1 MKVFVKMKKELTYAL
16 ITPYSLLKS
25 RTGGIISRL
34 LSLSDLALVG
44 ARMYT
49 PSDKFLDEYCETI
62 KGQRI
67 GPLWKRTLLDYVNDK
82 LRKKNKLGIS
92 NRTMLLLFEGNDAI
106 NILHN
111 KVIGPASEHLR
122 GNTIRG
128 TYGDCIKSAGKIEY
142 FEPAVLT
149 SADKATNINQL
160 KLFAKYALS
169 DGGILENVMD
179 FGINKKPETSLIIL
193 KPFEKHDP
201 RSGNIIDMI
210 ARTGFYMV
218 GIKLLDLSTKQAE
231 EFYGPVKDFFNSSF
245 DDKFKPQLVEK
256 LKTALNKQ
264 DFPFDLNDAIL
275 NKLADQLKEPT
286 VEGEFGNILQYMT
299 GSEPSAFAET
309 KKTEDGKHTICL
321 AILYQGI
328 NTIKTIREL
337 LGATDPKKAK
347 YSSIRRFYGLDIL
360 RNAVHASDSP
370 ESVIRERKIIGLYKD
385 ENTCDIKQII
395 NRYLK
400 NCGSSRRR

>member
-1 MKVFVKMKKELTYAL
+1 MKKELTYAL

-34 LSLSDLALVG
+34 LSLSDLELVG

-49 PSDKFLDEYCETI
+49 PSDKFLDEYIKTIETQ
-62 KGQRI
+62 KMKTV
-67 GPLWKRTLLDYVNDK
+67 WKNAMIDYVNNM
-82 LRKKNKLGIS
+82 LRKNNKLS
-92 NRTMLLLFEGNDAI
+92 MANRAMLLLFEGKNAVDV
-106 NILHN
+106 LHN
-111 KVIGPASEHLR
+111 NVIGSASDPLR

-128 TYGDCIKSAGKIEY
+128 TYGDSIRSSDGKVEY

-149 SADKATNINQL
+149 SADKAANINQL
-160 KLFAKYALS
+160 KLFAKYSLS
-169 DGGILENVMD
+169 DGGILERAVK
-179 FGINKKPETSLIIL
+179 FPKNKKPETSLIIL

-201 RSGNIIDMI
+201 RTGNIIDMI
-210 ARTGFYMV
+210 SRTGFYMV
-218 GIKLLDLSTKQAE
+218 GVKLLDLSTKQAE

-245 DDKFKPQLVEK
+245 DDKFKPKLVENLRASLDQK
-256 LKTALNKQ
+256 DFSFELTDEIMNKM
-264 DFPFDLNDAIL
+264 
-275 NKLADQLKEPT
+275 ADQMKKPT
-286 VEGEFGNILQYMT
+286 VEGEFSNILQYMT
-299 GSEPSAFAET
+299 GRTPSAFAET
-309 KKTEDGKHTICL
+309 KKTIDGKQTICI

-370 ESVIRERKIIGLYKD
+370 ASVIRERKIIGFNK
-385 ENTCDIKQII
+385 EKKTCDINQII
-395 NRYLK
+395 NRYIK
-400 NCGSSRRR
+400 NSGSSRKR

>member
-1 MKVFVKMKKELTYAL
+1 MKKELTYAL

-34 LSLSDLALVG
+34 LSLSDLELVG

-49 PSDKFLDEYCETI
+49 PSDKFLDEYIKTIETQ
-62 KGQRI
+62 KMKTA
-67 GPLWKRTLLDYVNDK
+67 WKNAMIDYVNNM
-82 LRKKNKLGIS
+82 LRKNNKLS
-92 NRTMLLLFEGNDAI
+92 MANRAMLLLFEGKNAVDV
-106 NILHN
+106 LHN
-111 KVIGPASEHLR
+111 NVIGSASDPLR

-128 TYGDCIKSAGKIEY
+128 TYGDSIRSSDGKVEY

-149 SADKATNINQL
+149 SADKAANINQL
-160 KLFAKYALS
+160 KLFAKYSLS
-169 DGGILENVMD
+169 DGGILEKAVK
-179 FGINKKPETSLIIL
+179 FPKNKKPETSLIIL

-201 RSGNIIDMI
+201 RTGNIIDMI
-210 ARTGFYMV
+210 SRTGFYMV
-218 GIKLLDLSTKQAE
+218 GVKLLDLSTKQAE

-245 DDKFKPQLVEK
+245 DDKFKPKLVENLRASLDQK
-256 LKTALNKQ
+256 DFSFELTDEIMNKM
-264 DFPFDLNDAIL
+264 
-275 NKLADQLKEPT
+275 ADQMKKPT

-299 GSEPSAFAET
+299 GRTPSAFAET
-309 KKTEDGKHTICL
+309 KKTIDGKQTICI

-370 ESVIRERKIIGLYKD
+370 ASVIRERKIIGFNK
-385 ENTCDIKQII
+385 EKKTCDINQII
-395 NRYLK
+395 NRYIK
-400 NCGSSRRR
+400 NSGSSRKR

>member
-1 MKVFVKMKKELTYAL
+1 MKKELTYAL

-34 LSLSDLALVG
+34 LSLSDLELVG

-49 PSDKFLDEYCETI
+49 PSDKFLDEYCATI
-62 KGQRI
+62 KKQRMK
-67 GPLWKRTLLDYVNDK
+67 PLWKKAMIDYVNNM
-82 LRKKNKLGIS
+82 LRKNNKLGMA
-92 NRTMLLLFEGNDAI
+92 NRAMLLLFEGKNAVDV
-106 NILHN
+106 LHN
-111 KVIGPASEHLR
+111 NVIGSASDPLR

-128 TYGDCIKSAGKIEY
+128 TYGDSILDSNGKVEY

-149 SADKATNINQL
+149 SADKATNISQL
-160 KLFAKYALS
+160 KLFAKYSLS
-169 DGGILENVMD
+169 DGGILEKAVK
-179 FGINKKPETSLIIL
+179 FPKNKKPETSLIIL

-201 RSGNIIDMI
+201 RTGNIIDMI

-218 GIKLLDLSTKQAE
+218 GAKLLDLSTKQAE

-245 DDKFKPQLVEK
+245 DDKFKPKLVEN
-256 LKTALNKQ
+256 LRASLNQK
-264 DFPFDLNDAIL
+264 DFSFELTDEIL
-275 NKLADQLKEPT
+275 NKMADQMKKPT

-299 GSEPSAFAET
+299 GSAPSAFAET
-309 KKTEDGKHTICL
+309 KKTGDGKHTICL
-321 AILYQGI
+321 ALLYQGI

-337 LGATDPKKAK
+337 LGATDPKKAR

-370 ESVIRERKIIGLYKD
+370 ASVIRERKIIGFNKD
-385 ENTCDIKQII
+385 KTTCDINQII
-395 NRYLK
+395 NRYIK
-400 NCGSSRRR
+400 KS

>member
-1 MKVFVKMKKELTYAL
+1 MKKELTYAL

-34 LSLSDLALVG
+34 LSLSDLELVG

-49 PSDKFLDEYCETI
+49 PSDKFLDEYIKTIETQ
-62 KGQRI
+62 KMKTV
-67 GPLWKRTLLDYVNDK
+67 WKNAMIDYVNNM
-82 LRKKNKLGIS
+82 LRKNNKLS
-92 NRTMLLLFEGNDAI
+92 MANRAMLLLFEGKNAVDV
-106 NILHN
+106 LHN
-111 KVIGPASEHLR
+111 NVIGSASDPLR

-128 TYGDCIKSAGKIEY
+128 TYGDSIRSSDGKVEY

-149 SADKATNINQL
+149 SADKAANINQL
-160 KLFAKYALS
+160 KLFAKYSLS
-169 DGGILENVMD
+169 DGGILERAVK
-179 FGINKKPETSLIIL
+179 FPKNKKPETSLIIL

-201 RSGNIIDMI
+201 RTGNIIDMI
-210 ARTGFYMV
+210 SRTGFYMV
-218 GIKLLDLSTKQAE
+218 GVKLLDLSTKQAE

-245 DDKFKPQLVEK
+245 DDKFKPKLVENLRASLDQK
-256 LKTALNKQ
+256 DFSFELTDEIMNKM
-264 DFPFDLNDAIL
+264 
-275 NKLADQLKEPT
+275 ADQMKKPT

-299 GSEPSAFAET
+299 GRTPSAFAET
-309 KKTEDGKHTICL
+309 KKTIDGKQTICI

-370 ESVIRERKIIGLYKD
+370 ASVIRERKIIGFNK
-385 ENTCDIKQII
+385 EKKTCDINQII
-395 NRYLK
+395 NRYIK
-400 NCGSSRRR
+400 NSGSSRKR

>member
-34 LSLSDLALVG
+34 LSLSDLELVG

-264 DFPFDLNDAIL
+264 DFSFDLNDAIL

>member
-34 LSLSDLALVG
+34 LSLSDLELVG

-370 ESVIRERKIIGLYKD
+370 ESVIRERKIIGLTKD

>member
-1 MKVFVKMKKELTYAL
+1 MKKELTYAL

-34 LSLSDLALVG
+34 LSLSDLELVG

-49 PSDKFLDEYCETI
+49 PSDKFLDEYIKTIETQ
-62 KGQRI
+62 KMKTV
-67 GPLWKRTLLDYVNDK
+67 WKNAMIDYVNSM
-82 LRKKNKLGIS
+82 LRKNNKLGMA
-92 NRTMLLLFEGNDAI
+92 NRAMLLLFEGKNAVDV
-106 NILHN
+106 LHN
-111 KVIGPASEHLR
+111 NVIGSASDPLR

-128 TYGDCIKSAGKIEY
+128 TYGDSIRSSDGKVEY

-149 SADKATNINQL
+149 SADKAANINQL
-160 KLFAKYALS
+160 KLFAKYSLS
-169 DGGILENVMD
+169 DGGILEKAVK
-179 FGINKKPETSLIIL
+179 FPKNKKPETSLIIL

-201 RSGNIIDMI
+201 RTGNIIDMI
-210 ARTGFYMV
+210 SRTGFYMV
-218 GIKLLDLSTKQAE
+218 GVKLLDLSTKQAE

-245 DDKFKPQLVEK
+245 DDKFKPKLVENLRASLDQK
-256 LKTALNKQ
+256 DFSFELTDEIMNKM
-264 DFPFDLNDAIL
+264 
-275 NKLADQLKEPT
+275 ADQMKKPT

-299 GSEPSAFAET
+299 GRTPSAFAET
-309 KKTEDGKHTICL
+309 KKTIDGKQTICI

-370 ESVIRERKIIGLYKD
+370 ASVIRERKIIGFNK
-385 ENTCDIKQII
+385 EKKTCDINQII
-395 NRYLK
+395 NRYIK
-400 NCGSSRRR
+400 NSGSSRKR

>member
-1 MKVFVKMKKELTYAL
+1 MKKELTYAL

-34 LSLSDLALVG
+34 LSLSDLELVG

-67 GPLWKRTLLDYVNDK
+67 APLWKRTLLDYVNDK

-92 NRTMLLLFEGNDAI
+92 NRTMLLLFEGNDAV

-111 KVIGPASEHLR
+111 KVIGSASEHLR

-128 TYGDCIKSAGKIEY
+128 TYGDCIKSGGKIEY

-149 SADKATNINQL
+149 SADKATNIKQL

-169 DGGILENVMD
+169 DGGILENVMN
-179 FGINKKPETSLIIL
+179 FGKNKKPETSLIIL
-193 KPFEKHDP
+193 KPLEKHDP

-245 DDKFKPQLVEK
+245 DDKFKPHLVEK
-256 LKTALNKQ
+256 LKTALNKR
-264 DFPFDLNDAIL
+264 DFSFDLNDAIL

-286 VEGEFGNILQYMT
+286 VEGEFGKILQYMT
-299 GSEPSAFAET
+299 GREPSAFAET

-370 ESVIRERKIIGLYKD
+370 ESVIRERKIIGLNKD
-385 ENTCDIKQII
+385 EKTCDIKQII

>member
-1 MKVFVKMKKELTYAL
+1 MKKELTYAL

-34 LSLSDLALVG
+34 LSLSDLELVG

-49 PSDKFLDEYCETI
+49 PSDKFLDEYIKTIETQ
-62 KGQRI
+62 KMKTV
-67 GPLWKRTLLDYVNDK
+67 WKNAMIDYVNNM
-82 LRKKNKLGIS
+82 LRKNNKLS
-92 NRTMLLLFEGNDAI
+92 MANRAMLLLFEGKNAVDV
-106 NILHN
+106 LHN
-111 KVIGPASEHLR
+111 NVIGSASDPLR

-128 TYGDCIKSAGKIEY
+128 TYGDSIRSSDGKVEY

-149 SADKATNINQL
+149 SADKAANINQL
-160 KLFAKYALS
+160 KLFAKYSLS
-169 DGGILENVMD
+169 DGGILERAVK
-179 FGINKKPETSLIIL
+179 FPKNKKPETSLIIL

-201 RSGNIIDMI
+201 RTGNIIDMI
-210 ARTGFYMV
+210 SRTGFYMV
-218 GIKLLDLSTKQAE
+218 GVKLLDLSTKQAE
-231 EFYGPVKDFFNSSF
+231 EFYGPVKDFFSSSF
-245 DDKFKPQLVEK
+245 DDKFKPKLVENLRASLDQK
-256 LKTALNKQ
+256 DFSFELTDEIMNKM
-264 DFPFDLNDAIL
+264 
-275 NKLADQLKEPT
+275 ADQMKKPT

-299 GSEPSAFAET
+299 GRTPSAFAET
-309 KKTEDGKHTICL
+309 KKTIDGKQTICI

-370 ESVIRERKIIGLYKD
+370 ASVIRERKIIGFNK
-385 ENTCDIKQII
+385 EKKTSDINQII
-395 NRYLK
+395 SRYIK
-400 NCGSSRRR
+400 NSGSSRKR

>member
-34 LSLSDLALVG
+34 LSLSDLELVG

-179 FGINKKPETSLIIL
+179 FGINKEPETSLIIL

-264 DFPFDLNDAIL
+264 DFSFDLNDAML

>member
-1 MKVFVKMKKELTYAL
+1 MKKELTYAL

-34 LSLSDLALVG
+34 LSLSDLELVG

-49 PSDKFLDEYCETI
+49 PSDKFLDEYIKTIETQ
-62 KGQRI
+62 KMKTV
-67 GPLWKRTLLDYVNDK
+67 WKNAMIDYVNNM
-82 LRKKNKLGIS
+82 LRKNNKLS
-92 NRTMLLLFEGNDAI
+92 MANRAMLLLFEGKNAVDV
-106 NILHN
+106 LHN
-111 KVIGPASEHLR
+111 NVIGSASDPLR

-128 TYGDCIKSAGKIEY
+128 TYGDSIRSSDGKVEY

-149 SADKATNINQL
+149 SADKAANINQL
-160 KLFAKYALS
+160 KLFAKYSLS
-169 DGGILENVMD
+169 DGGILERAVK
-179 FGINKKPETSLIIL
+179 FPKNKKPETSLIIL

-201 RSGNIIDMI
+201 RTGNIIDMI
-210 ARTGFYMV
+210 SRTGFYMV
-218 GIKLLDLSTKQAE
+218 GVKLLDLSTKQAE

-245 DDKFKPQLVEK
+245 DDKFKPKLVENLRASLDQK
-256 LKTALNKQ
+256 DFSFELTDEIMNKM
-264 DFPFDLNDAIL
+264 
-275 NKLADQLKEPT
+275 ADQMKKPT

-299 GSEPSAFAET
+299 GRTPSAFAET
-309 KKTEDGKHTICL
+309 KKTIDGKQTICI

-370 ESVIRERKIIGLYKD
+370 ASVIRERKIIGFNK
-385 ENTCDIKQII
+385 EKKTCDINQII
-395 NRYLK
+395 NRYIK
-400 NCGSSRRR
+400 ISGSSRKR

>member
-1 MKVFVKMKKELTYAL
+1 MKKELTYAL

-34 LSLSDLALVG
+34 LSLSDLELVG

-49 PSDKFLDEYCETI
+49 PSDKFLDEYIKTIETQ
-62 KGQRI
+62 KMKTV
-67 GPLWKRTLLDYVNDK
+67 WKNAMIDYVNNM
-82 LRKKNKLGIS
+82 LRKNNKLS
-92 NRTMLLLFEGNDAI
+92 MANRAMLLLFEGKNAVDV
-106 NILHN
+106 LHN
-111 KVIGPASEHLR
+111 NVIGSASDPLR

-128 TYGDCIKSAGKIEY
+128 TYGDSIRASNGKVEY

-149 SADKATNINQL
+149 SADKAANINQL
-160 KLFAKYALS
+160 KLFAKYSLS
-169 DGGILENVMD
+169 DGGILEKAVK
-179 FGINKKPETSLIIL
+179 FPKNKKPETSLIIL

-201 RSGNIIDMI
+201 RTGNIIDMI
-210 ARTGFYMV
+210 SRTGFYMV
-218 GIKLLDLSTKQAE
+218 GVKLLDLSTKQAE
-231 EFYGPVKDFFNSSF
+231 EFYGPVKDFFNRSF
-245 DDKFKPQLVEK
+245 DDKFKPKLVENLRASLDQK
-256 LKTALNKQ
+256 DFSFELTDEIMNKM
-264 DFPFDLNDAIL
+264 
-275 NKLADQLKEPT
+275 ADQMKKPT

-299 GSEPSAFAET
+299 GRTPSAFAET
-309 KKTEDGKHTICL
+309 KKTIDGKQTICI

-370 ESVIRERKIIGLYKD
+370 ASVIRERKIIGFNK
-385 ENTCDIKQII
+385 EKKTSDINQII
-395 NRYLK
+395 NRYIK
-400 NCGSSRRR
+400 NSGSSRKR

>member
-1 MKVFVKMKKELTYAL
+1 MKKELTYAL

-34 LSLSDLALVG
+34 LSLSDLELVG

-49 PSDKFLDEYCETI
+49 PSDKFLDEYIKTIETQ
-62 KGQRI
+62 KMKTV
-67 GPLWKRTLLDYVNDK
+67 WKNAMIDYVNNM
-82 LRKKNKLGIS
+82 LRKNNKLS
-92 NRTMLLLFEGNDAI
+92 MANRAMLLLFEGKNAVDV
-106 NILHN
+106 LHN
-111 KVIGPASEHLR
+111 NVIGSASDPLR

-128 TYGDCIKSAGKIEY
+128 TYGDSIRASDGKVEY

-149 SADKATNINQL
+149 SADKAANINQL
-160 KLFAKYALS
+160 KLFAKYSLS
-169 DGGILENVMD
+169 DGGILEKAVK
-179 FGINKKPETSLIIL
+179 FPKNKKPETSLIIL

-201 RSGNIIDMI
+201 RTGNIIDMI
-210 ARTGFYMV
+210 SRTGFYMV
-218 GIKLLDLSTKQAE
+218 GVKLLDLSTKQAE

-245 DDKFKPQLVEK
+245 DDKFKPKLVENLRASLDQK
-256 LKTALNKQ
+256 DFSFELTDEIMNKM
-264 DFPFDLNDAIL
+264 
-275 NKLADQLKEPT
+275 ADQMKKPT

-299 GSEPSAFAET
+299 GRTPSAFAET
-309 KKTEDGKHTICL
+309 KKTIDGKQTICI

-370 ESVIRERKIIGLYKD
+370 ASVIRERKIIGFNK
-385 ENTCDIKQII
+385 EKKTCDINQII
-395 NRYLK
+395 NRYIK
-400 NCGSSRRR
+400 NSGSSRKR

>member
-1 MKVFVKMKKELTYAL
+1 MKKELTYAL

-34 LSLSDLALVG
+34 LSLSDLELVG

-49 PSDKFLDEYCETI
+49 PSDKFLDEYIKTIETQ
-62 KGQRI
+62 KMKTV
-67 GPLWKRTLLDYVNDK
+67 WKNAMIDYVNNM
-82 LRKKNKLGIS
+82 LRKNNKLS
-92 NRTMLLLFEGNDAI
+92 MANRAMLLLFEGKNAVDV
-106 NILHN
+106 LHN
-111 KVIGPASEHLR
+111 NVIGSASDPLR

-128 TYGDCIKSAGKIEY
+128 TYGDSIRSSDGKVEY

-149 SADKATNINQL
+149 SADKAANINQL
-160 KLFAKYALS
+160 KLFAKYSLS
-169 DGGILENVMD
+169 DGGILEKAVK
-179 FGINKKPETSLIIL
+179 FPKNKKPETSLIIL

-201 RSGNIIDMI
+201 RTGNIIDMI
-210 ARTGFYMV
+210 SRTGFYMV
-218 GIKLLDLSTKQAE
+218 GVKLLDLSTKQAE

-245 DDKFKPQLVEK
+245 DDKFKPKLVENLRASLDQK
-256 LKTALNKQ
+256 DFSFELTDEIMNKM
-264 DFPFDLNDAIL
+264 
-275 NKLADQLKEPT
+275 ADQMKKPT

-299 GSEPSAFAET
+299 GRTPSAFAET
-309 KKTEDGKHTICL
+309 KKTIDGKQTICI

-370 ESVIRERKIIGLYKD
+370 ASVIRERKIIGFNK
-385 ENTCDIKQII
+385 EKKTCDINQII
-395 NRYLK
+395 NRYIK
-400 NCGSSRRR
+400 NSGSSRKR

>member
-1 MKVFVKMKKELTYAL
+1 MKKELTYAL

-34 LSLSDLALVG
+34 LSLSDLELVG

-49 PSDKFLDEYCETI
+49 PSDKFLDEYCATI
-62 KGQRI
+62 KNQRMK
-67 GPLWKRTLLDYVNDK
+67 PLWKKAMIDYVNNM
-82 LRKKNKLGIS
+82 LRKNNKLGMA
-92 NRTMLLLFEGNDAI
+92 NRAMLLLFEGKNAVDV
-106 NILHN
+106 LHN
-111 KVIGPASEHLR
+111 NVIGSASDPLR

-128 TYGDCIKSAGKIEY
+128 TYGDSILDGNGKVEY

-149 SADKATNINQL
+149 SADKATNISQL
-160 KLFAKYALS
+160 KLFAKYSLS
-169 DGGILENVMD
+169 DGGILEKAVK
-179 FGINKKPETSLIIL
+179 FPKNKKPEISLIIL

-218 GIKLLDLSTKQAE
+218 GAKLLDLSTKQAE

-245 DDKFKPQLVEK
+245 DDKFKPKLVEN
-256 LKTALNKQ
+256 LRASLNQK
-264 DFPFDLNDAIL
+264 DFSFELTDEIL
-275 NKLADQLKEPT
+275 NKMADQMKKPT

-299 GSEPSAFAET
+299 GSAPSAFAET
-309 KKTEDGKHTICL
+309 KKTVDGKHTICL
-321 AILYQGI
+321 ALLYQGI

-370 ESVIRERKIIGLYKD
+370 ESVIRERKIIGFNKD
-385 ENTCDIKQII
+385 KTTCDIKQII
-395 NRYLK
+395 NRYIK
-400 NCGSSRRR
+400 NSGSSRKQ

>member
-1 MKVFVKMKKELTYAL
+1 MKKELTYAL

-34 LSLSDLALVG
+34 LSLSDLELVG

-49 PSDKFLDEYCETI
+49 PSDKFLDEYIKTIETQ
-62 KGQRI
+62 KMKTV
-67 GPLWKRTLLDYVNDK
+67 WKNAMIDYVNSM
-82 LRKKNKLGIS
+82 LRKNNKLGMA
-92 NRTMLLLFEGNDAI
+92 NRAMLLLFEGKNAVDV
-106 NILHN
+106 LHN
-111 KVIGPASEHLR
+111 NVIGSASDPLR

-128 TYGDCIKSAGKIEY
+128 TYGDSIRASDGKVEY

-149 SADKATNINQL
+149 SADKAANINQL
-160 KLFAKYALS
+160 KLFAKYSLS
-169 DGGILENVMD
+169 DGGILERAVK
-179 FGINKKPETSLIIL
+179 FPKNKKPETSLIIL

-201 RSGNIIDMI
+201 RTGNIIDMI
-210 ARTGFYMV
+210 SRTGFYMV
-218 GIKLLDLSTKQAE
+218 GVKLLDLSTKQAK

-245 DDKFKPQLVEK
+245 DDKFKPILVEN
-256 LKTALNKQ
+256 LRASLNQK
-264 DFPFDLNDAIL
+264 DFSFELTDEIM
-275 NKLADQLKEPT
+275 NKMADQMKKPT

-299 GSEPSAFAET
+299 GRTPSAFAET
-309 KKTEDGKHTICL
+309 KKTIDGKQTICI

-370 ESVIRERKIIGLYKD
+370 ASVIRERKIIGFNK
-385 ENTCDIKQII
+385 EKKTCDINQII
-395 NRYLK
+395 NQYIK
-400 NCGSSRRR
+400 NSKSSRKR

>member
-1 MKVFVKMKKELTYAL
+1 MKKELTYAL

-34 LSLSDLALVG
+34 LSLSDLELVG

-49 PSDKFLDEYCETI
+49 PSDKFLDEYIKTIETQ
-62 KGQRI
+62 KMKTV
-67 GPLWKRTLLDYVNDK
+67 WKNAMIDYVNNM
-82 LRKKNKLGIS
+82 LRKNNKLS
-92 NRTMLLLFEGNDAI
+92 MANRAMLLLFEGKNAVDV
-106 NILHN
+106 LHN
-111 KVIGPASEHLR
+111 NVIGSASDPLR

-128 TYGDCIKSAGKIEY
+128 TYGDSIRASNGKVEY

-149 SADKATNINQL
+149 SADKAANINQL
-160 KLFAKYALS
+160 KLFAKYSLS
-169 DGGILENVMD
+169 DGGILEKAVK
-179 FGINKKPETSLIIL
+179 FPKNKKPETSLIIL

-201 RSGNIIDMI
+201 RTGNIIDMI
-210 ARTGFYMV
+210 SRTGFYMV
-218 GIKLLDLSTKQAE
+218 GVKLLDLSTKQAE
-231 EFYGPVKDFFNSSF
+231 EFYGPVKDFFSSSF
-245 DDKFKPQLVEK
+245 DDKFKPKLVENLRASLDQK
-256 LKTALNKQ
+256 DFSFELTDEIMNKM
-264 DFPFDLNDAIL
+264 
-275 NKLADQLKEPT
+275 ADQMKKPT

-299 GSEPSAFAET
+299 GRTPSAFAET
-309 KKTEDGKHTICL
+309 KKTIDGKQTICI

-370 ESVIRERKIIGLYKD
+370 ASVIRERKIIGFNK
-385 ENTCDIKQII
+385 EKKTSDINQII
-395 NRYLK
+395 NRYIK
-400 NCGSSRRR
+400 NSGSSRKR

>member
-1 MKVFVKMKKELTYAL
+1 MKKELTYAL

-34 LSLSDLALVG
+34 LSLSDLELVG

-49 PSDKFLDEYCETI
+49 PSDKFLDEYIKTIETQ
-62 KGQRI
+62 KMKTV
-67 GPLWKRTLLDYVNDK
+67 WKNAMIDYVNNM
-82 LRKKNKLGIS
+82 LRKNNKLS
-92 NRTMLLLFEGNDAI
+92 MANRAMLLLFEGKNAVDV
-106 NILHN
+106 LHN
-111 KVIGPASEHLR
+111 NVIGSASDPLR

-128 TYGDCIKSAGKIEY
+128 TYGDSIRASNGKVEY

-149 SADKATNINQL
+149 SADKAANINQL
-160 KLFAKYALS
+160 KLFAKYSLS
-169 DGGILENVMD
+169 DGGILEKAVK
-179 FGINKKPETSLIIL
+179 FPKNKKPETSLIIL

-201 RSGNIIDMI
+201 RTGNIIDMI
-210 ARTGFYMV
+210 SRTGFYMV
-218 GIKLLDLSTKQAE
+218 GVKLLDLSTKQAK

-245 DDKFKPQLVEK
+245 DDKFKPILVENLRASLDQK
-256 LKTALNKQ
+256 DFSFELTDEIMNKM
-264 DFPFDLNDAIL
+264 
-275 NKLADQLKEPT
+275 ADQMKKPT

-299 GSEPSAFAET
+299 GRTPSAFAET
-309 KKTEDGKHTICL
+309 KKTIDGKQTICI

-370 ESVIRERKIIGLYKD
+370 ASVIRERKIIGFNK
-385 ENTCDIKQII
+385 EKKTSDINQII
-395 NRYLK
+395 NRYIK
-400 NCGSSRRR
+400 NSGSSRKR

>member
-1 MKVFVKMKKELTYAL
+1 MKKELTYAL

-34 LSLSDLALVG
+34 LSLSDLELVG

-62 KGQRI
+62 KNQKI
-67 GPLWKRTLLDYVNDK
+67 DPLWKRALLDYVNDK

-92 NRTMLLLFEGNDAI
+92 NRIMLLLFEGDDAV

-111 KVIGPASEHLR
+111 KVIGSASEHLR

-128 TYGDCIKSAGKIEY
+128 TYGDCIKSGGKIEY

-149 SADKATNINQL
+149 SADKATNIKQL

-179 FGINKKPETSLIIL
+179 FGKNKKPETSLIIL

-201 RSGNIIDMI
+201 RSGNIIDMM

-218 GIKLLDLSTKQAE
+218 GIKLLNLSTKQAE

-245 DDKFKPQLVEK
+245 DDKFRPQLVEK
-256 LKTALNKQ
+256 LKAALNKR

-275 NKLADQLKEPT
+275 NKLADQLKKPT
-286 VEGEFGNILQYMT
+286 VEGEFGKILQYMT
-299 GSEPSAFAET
+299 GREPSAFAET

-370 ESVIRERKIIGLYKD
+370 ESVIRERKIIGLNKD

>member
-1 MKVFVKMKKELTYAL
+1 MKKELTYAL

-34 LSLSDLALVG
+34 LSLSDLELVG

-49 PSDKFLDEYCETI
+49 PSDKFLDEYCATI
-62 KGQRI
+62 ENQKMK
-67 GPLWKRTLLDYVNDK
+67 PLWKNAMIDYVNNM
-82 LRKKNKLGIS
+82 LRKNNKLGMA
-92 NRTMLLLFEGNDAI
+92 NRAMLLLFEGKNAVDV
-106 NILHN
+106 LHN
-111 KVIGPASEHLR
+111 NVIGSASDPLR

-128 TYGDCIKSAGKIEY
+128 TYGDSILDGNGKVEY

-149 SADKATNINQL
+149 SADKATNISQL
-160 KLFAKYALS
+160 KLFAKYSLS
-169 DGGILENVMD
+169 DGGILEKAVK
-179 FGINKKPETSLIIL
+179 FPKNKKPEISLIIL

-201 RSGNIIDMI
+201 RTGNIIDMI

-218 GIKLLDLSTKQAE
+218 GAKLLDLSTKQAE

-245 DDKFKPQLVEK
+245 DEKFKPKLVEN
-256 LKTALNKQ
+256 LRASLNQK
-264 DFPFDLNDAIL
+264 DFSFELTDEIL
-275 NKLADQLKEPT
+275 NKMADQMKKPT
-286 VEGEFGNILQYMT
+286 VDGEFGNILQYMT
-299 GSEPSAFAET
+299 GSAPSAFAET
-309 KKTEDGKHTICL
+309 KKTGDGKHTICL
-321 AILYQGI
+321 ALLYQGI

-370 ESVIRERKIIGLYKD
+370 ASVIRERKIIGFNKD
-385 ENTCDIKQII
+385 KTTCDIKQII
-395 NRYLK
+395 NRYIK
-400 NCGSSRRR
+400 NS

>member
-1 MKVFVKMKKELTYAL
+1 MKKELTYAL

-34 LSLSDLALVG
+34 LSLSDLELVG

-49 PSDKFLDEYCETI
+49 PSDKFLDEYIKTIETQ
-62 KGQRI
+62 KMKTV
-67 GPLWKRTLLDYVNDK
+67 WKNAMIDYVNNM
-82 LRKKNKLGIS
+82 LRKNNKLS
-92 NRTMLLLFEGNDAI
+92 MANRAMLLLFEGKNAVDV
-106 NILHN
+106 LHN
-111 KVIGPASEHLR
+111 NVIGSASDPLR

-128 TYGDCIKSAGKIEY
+128 TYGDSIRSSDGKVEY

-149 SADKATNINQL
+149 SADKAANINQL
-160 KLFAKYALS
+160 KLFAKYSLS
-169 DGGILENVMD
+169 DGGILEKAVK
-179 FGINKKPETSLIIL
+179 FPKNKKPETSLIIL

-201 RSGNIIDMI
+201 RTGNIIDMI
-210 ARTGFYMV
+210 SRTGFYMV
-218 GIKLLDLSTKQAE
+218 GVKLLDLSTKQAE
-231 EFYGPVKDFFNSSF
+231 EFYGPVKDFFSSSF
-245 DDKFKPQLVEK
+245 DDKFKPKLVENLRASLDQK
-256 LKTALNKQ
+256 DFSFELTDEIMNKM
-264 DFPFDLNDAIL
+264 
-275 NKLADQLKEPT
+275 ADQMKKPT

-299 GSEPSAFAET
+299 GRTPSAFAET
-309 KKTEDGKHTICL
+309 KKTIDGKQTICI

-370 ESVIRERKIIGLYKD
+370 ASVIRERKIIGFNK
-385 ENTCDIKQII
+385 EKKTSDINQII
-395 NRYLK
+395 NRYIK
-400 NCGSSRRR
+400 NSGSSRKR

>member
-1 MKVFVKMKKELTYAL
+1 MKKELTYAL

-34 LSLSDLALVG
+34 LSLSDLELVG

-49 PSDKFLDEYCETI
+49 PSDKFLDEYIKTIETQ
-62 KGQRI
+62 KMKTV
-67 GPLWKRTLLDYVNDK
+67 WKNAMIDYVNSM
-82 LRKKNKLGIS
+82 LRKNNKLGMA
-92 NRTMLLLFEGNDAI
+92 NRAMLLLFEGKNAVDV
-106 NILHN
+106 LHN
-111 KVIGPASEHLR
+111 NVIGSASDPLR

-128 TYGDCIKSAGKIEY
+128 TYGDSIRASDGKVEY

-149 SADKATNINQL
+149 SADKAANINQL
-160 KLFAKYALS
+160 KLFAKYSLS
-169 DGGILENVMD
+169 DGGILEKAVK
-179 FGINKKPETSLIIL
+179 FPKNKKPETSLIIL

-201 RSGNIIDMI
+201 RTGNIIDMI
-210 ARTGFYMV
+210 SRTGFYMV
-218 GIKLLDLSTKQAE
+218 GVKLLDLSTKQAK

-245 DDKFKPQLVEK
+245 DDKFKPILVEN
-256 LKTALNKQ
+256 LRASLNQK
-264 DFPFDLNDAIL
+264 DFSFELTDEIM
-275 NKLADQLKEPT
+275 NKMADQMKKPT

-299 GSEPSAFAET
+299 GRTPSAFAET
-309 KKTEDGKHTICL
+309 KKTIDGKQTICI

-370 ESVIRERKIIGLYKD
+370 ASVIRERKIIGFNK
-385 ENTCDIKQII
+385 EKKTCDINQII
-395 NRYLK
+395 NRYIK
-400 NCGSSRRR
+400 NSGSSRKR

>member
-1 MKVFVKMKKELTYAL
+1 MKKELTYAL

-34 LSLSDLALVG
+34 LSLSDLELVG

-49 PSDKFLDEYCETI
+49 PSDKFLDEYIKTIETQ
-62 KGQRI
+62 KMKTV
-67 GPLWKRTLLDYVNDK
+67 WKNAMIDYVNNM
-82 LRKKNKLGIS
+82 LRKNNKLS
-92 NRTMLLLFEGNDAI
+92 MANRAMLLLFEGKNAVDV
-106 NILHN
+106 LHN
-111 KVIGPASEHLR
+111 NVIGSASDPLR

-128 TYGDCIKSAGKIEY
+128 TYGDSIRSSDGKVEY

-149 SADKATNINQL
+149 SADKAANINQL
-160 KLFAKYALS
+160 KLFAKYSLS
-169 DGGILENVMD
+169 DGGILERAVK
-179 FGINKKPETSLIIL
+179 FPKNKKPETSLIIL

-201 RSGNIIDMI
+201 RTGNIIDMI
-210 ARTGFYMV
+210 SRTGFYMV
-218 GIKLLDLSTKQAE
+218 GVKLLDLSTKQAE
-231 EFYGPVKDFFNSSF
+231 EFYGPVKDFFSSSF
-245 DDKFKPQLVEK
+245 DDKFKPKLVENLRASLDQK
-256 LKTALNKQ
+256 DFSFELTDEIMNKM
-264 DFPFDLNDAIL
+264 
-275 NKLADQLKEPT
+275 ADQMKKPT

-299 GSEPSAFAET
+299 GRTPSAFAET
-309 KKTEDGKHTICL
+309 KKTIDGKQTICI

-370 ESVIRERKIIGLYKD
+370 ASVIRERKIIGFNK
-385 ENTCDIKQII
+385 EKKTCDINQII
-395 NRYLK
+395 NRYIK
-400 NCGSSRRR
+400 NSGSSRKR

>member
-1 MKVFVKMKKELTYAL
+1 MKKELTYAL

-34 LSLSDLALVG
+34 LSLSDLELVG

-49 PSDKFLDEYCETI
+49 PSDKFLDEYIKTIETQ
-62 KGQRI
+62 KMKTV
-67 GPLWKRTLLDYVNDK
+67 WKNAMIDYVNNM
-82 LRKKNKLGIS
+82 LRKNNKLS
-92 NRTMLLLFEGNDAI
+92 MANRAMLLLFEGKNAVDV
-106 NILHN
+106 LHN
-111 KVIGPASEHLR
+111 NVIGSASDPLR

-128 TYGDCIKSAGKIEY
+128 TYGDSIRSSDGKVEY

-149 SADKATNINQL
+149 SADKAANINQL
-160 KLFAKYALS
+160 KLFAKYSLS
-169 DGGILENVMD
+169 DGGILEKAVK
-179 FGINKKPETSLIIL
+179 FPKNKKPETSLIIL

-201 RSGNIIDMI
+201 RTGNIIDMI
-210 ARTGFYMV
+210 SRTGFYMV
-218 GIKLLDLSTKQAE
+218 GVKLLDLSTKQAE
-231 EFYGPVKDFFNSSF
+231 EFYGPVKDFFSSSF
-245 DDKFKPQLVEK
+245 DDKFKPKLVENLRASLDQK
-256 LKTALNKQ
+256 DFSFELTDEIMNKM
-264 DFPFDLNDAIL
+264 
-275 NKLADQLKEPT
+275 ADQMKKPT

-299 GSEPSAFAET
+299 GRTPSAFAET
-309 KKTEDGKHTICL
+309 KKTIDGKQTICI

-370 ESVIRERKIIGLYKD
+370 ASVIRERKIIGFNK
-385 ENTCDIKQII
+385 EKKTSDINQII
-395 NRYLK
+395 SRYIK
-400 NCGSSRRR
+400 NSGSSRKR

>member
-1 MKVFVKMKKELTYAL
+1 MKKELTYAL

-34 LSLSDLALVG
+34 LSLSDLELVG

-49 PSDKFLDEYCETI
+49 PSDKFLDEYIKTIETQ
-62 KGQRI
+62 KMKTV
-67 GPLWKRTLLDYVNDK
+67 WKNAMIDYVNNM
-82 LRKKNKLGIS
+82 LRKNNKLS
-92 NRTMLLLFEGNDAI
+92 MANRAMLLLFEGKNAVDV
-106 NILHN
+106 LHN
-111 KVIGPASEHLR
+111 NVIGSASDPLR

-128 TYGDCIKSAGKIEY
+128 TYGDSIRASNGKVEY

-149 SADKATNINQL
+149 SADKAANINQL
-160 KLFAKYALS
+160 KLFAKYSLS
-169 DGGILENVMD
+169 DGGILEKAVK
-179 FGINKKPETSLIIL
+179 FPKNKKPETSLIIL

-201 RSGNIIDMI
+201 RTGNIIDMI
-210 ARTGFYMV
+210 SRTGFYMV
-218 GIKLLDLSTKQAE
+218 GVKLLDLSTKQAE

-245 DDKFKPQLVEK
+245 DDKFKPKLVENLRASLDQK
-256 LKTALNKQ
+256 DFSFELTDEIMNKM
-264 DFPFDLNDAIL
+264 
-275 NKLADQLKEPT
+275 ADQMKKPT

-299 GSEPSAFAET
+299 GRTPSAFAET
-309 KKTEDGKHTICL
+309 KKTIDGKQTICI

-370 ESVIRERKIIGLYKD
+370 ASVIRERKIIGFNK
-385 ENTCDIKQII
+385 EKKTSDINQII
-395 NRYLK
+395 SRYIK
-400 NCGSSRRR
+400 NSGSSRKR